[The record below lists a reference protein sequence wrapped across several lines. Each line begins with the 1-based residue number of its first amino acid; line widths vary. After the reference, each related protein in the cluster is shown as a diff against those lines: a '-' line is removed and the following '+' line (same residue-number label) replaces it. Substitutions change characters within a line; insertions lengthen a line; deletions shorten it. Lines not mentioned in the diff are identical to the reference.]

1 VTTTIVY
8 LVRHGRTELNADGL
22 LRGRLDPPL
31 DDVGQTEA
39 AALAQ
44 LFIGAPVGVVIASPL
59 RRAIQTAAPIA
70 AAVGTQLVL
79 DEDVID
85 RDYGQWAGTLEA
97 DVIARFGSVDAAPG
111 VEPTANFAAR
121 AERAIT
127 TIVERWAPRVC
138 LVIAH
143 DAVNR
148 YTLASLVPSLGAPD
162 AIPQRTGS
170 WNRLERDDTGWRAPI
185 VDARPT
191 DGQQP

>member
-1 VTTTIVY
+1 MTTTIVY

-22 LRGRLDPPL
+22 LRGHLDPPL

-39 AALAQ
+39 DALAQ
-44 LFIGAPVGVVIASPL
+44 LFIVAPIGVVIASPL
-59 RRAIQTAAPIA
+59 RRAVQTAAPIA

-85 RDYGQWAGTLEA
+85 RDYGQWAGKSEA
-97 DVIARFGSVDAAPG
+97 DVVARFGSVDAAPG
-111 VEPTANFAAR
+111 VEPTAHFAAR
-121 AERAIT
+121 AAQAIE
-127 TIVERWAPRVC
+127 TIAQRWAPRVC
-138 LVIAH
+138 LVVAH

-148 YTLASLVPSLGAPD
+148 HALARLVPRLGAPG
-162 AIPQRTGS
+162 AIPQRTGC
-170 WNRLERDDTGWRAPI
+170 WNRLERDDTGWSAPI